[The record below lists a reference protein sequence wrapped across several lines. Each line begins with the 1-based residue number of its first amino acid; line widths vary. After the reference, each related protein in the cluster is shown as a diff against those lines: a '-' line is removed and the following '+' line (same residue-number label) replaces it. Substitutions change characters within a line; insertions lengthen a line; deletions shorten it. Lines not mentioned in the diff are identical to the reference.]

1 MKTKKTL
8 IGLVVIIIAMVL
20 DNLVAIASLVL
31 RQKTINEQ
39 LTADYPVNQM
49 NSAVETVGYSFCIL
63 LFAIGI
69 VLVLPE
75 AYRYIKARLNKT
87 KNKEGEEK

>member
-49 NSAVETVGYSFCIL
+49 NSAVETFGYSFCIL

-75 AYRYIKARLNKT
+75 AYRYIKNKLNKAQ
-87 KNKEGEEK
+87 NNEGEEK

>member
-8 IGLVVIIIAMVL
+8 IGLAVIIIAMVL
-20 DNLVAIASLVL
+20 DHLVAIASLVL

-49 NSAVETVGYSFCIL
+49 NSAVETFGYSFCIL
-63 LFAIGI
+63 LYIIGI
-69 VLVLPE
+69 ALAVPE
-75 AYRYIKARLNKT
+75 AYRYIKAKLNKT
-87 KNKEGEEK
+87 QNKEGEEK